1 MTRPQVILD
10 ETGAPAFAVI
20 PWDEYTGL
28 IVANQFAEEASLS
41 DEEFYARAKAK
52 DEESFPNEVVK
63 RLLADENPVR
73 VYRAHRGMT
82 RKQLAD
88 AVGISESDLTQ
99 IESGQSASPVKQLSS
114 IAKALGVDADDL
126 I

>member
-10 ETGAPAFAVI
+10 ETGVPAFAVI
-20 PWDEYTGL
+20 PWGEYTGL
-28 IVANQFAEEASLS
+28 VAAYQFAEDAGLS

-63 RLLADENPVR
+63 RLLADENPVK
-73 VYRAHRGMT
+73 VYRGHRGMT
-82 RKQLAD
+82 QKQLAK
-88 AVGISESDLTQ
+88 AVGISESDLMQ
-99 IESGQSASPVKQLSS
+99 IESGQSAGLANHLYS
-114 IAKALGVDADDL
+114 IAKVLGVDADDL